1 MLRKCGCGQFE
12 CVVYWLGPAAEDVV
26 DDLEHPIHRR
36 SPFGYDVDDNWLTEL
51 WKRLGASRR
60 SVKVQIHTHP
70 GKAFHSPTDDKWP
83 IVAQVGFLSLVIPD
97 FATGEPSLNQAWIGS
112 LQEDGRWRHLL
123 SPENAFIFE

>member
-1 MLRKCGCGQFE
+1 
-12 CVVYWLGPAAEDVV
+12 VVYWLGPAAEDVV

-112 LQEDGRWRHLL
+112 LQEDGTWRHLL